1 MKKIQDDIL
10 QQMLKDGKQQR
21 DIADHFHVSESAI
34 SQRVKRLQQAEPPE
48 SFQKLTPK
56 AQKYV
61 LAKLEGKS
69 STAAALDSHDC
80 GNLASAKSLGG
91 QLARDPDVSLAM
103 SDVLHQE
110 GIGRRPRVRRL
121 RDVINSND
129 LGIVTRGLTLAA
141 QMSGDMQ
148 PERVEISVD
157 FPELQRQMFEAA
169 DRLRDHYLKAG
180 NGDIYI
186 TPDRL
191 PEFKEP

>member
-1 MKKIQDDIL
+1 MRKKIDDAVL

-21 DIADHFHVSESAI
+21 EIADHFNVSESAI

-56 AQKYV
+56 VQKYV

-69 STAAALDSHDC
+69 STAAAMDSHDC
-80 GNLASAKSLGG
+80 SNLASAKSLGG

-103 SDVLHQE
+103 ADICHQE

-129 LGIVTRGLTLAA
+129 LGIAARGLDLAA
-141 QMSGDMQ
+141 RITGDMT
-148 PERVEISVD
+148 PEKVVVEVD
-157 FPELQRQMFEAA
+157 FKLMQIDLNRVCDQLRQEQGIIDVSEA
-169 DRLRDHYLKAG
+169 
-180 NGDIYI
+180 
-186 TPDRL
+186 
-191 PEFKEP
+191 